1 MRWKVF
7 IKRSM
12 TQVNVWKLI
21 LTTLIKLVQI
31 FVLLLPL
38 LLGFGKVCWRIE
50 WWFRWVLALLS
61 LVVWMLR
68 FGIFFWLPLMPNFK
82 PIPNANLSS
91 LPSFSV
97 ANLILERECSW
108 NSSLLVDLFHSITV
122 QRILSIR
129 LPQISSFDKWTWASF
144 LEIFFVKS
152 VHEVLAFFGDRPSPL
167 SKEAL
172 PLENRPGYLAF
183 SS

>member
-1 MRWKVF
+1 MKSFHKKKHDSSKCLKTYPNNIDQASSNICAVAPSSSGLRRGLLKNRMVVQMGAC
-7 IKRSM
+7 IAISSGL
-12 TQVNVWKLI
+12 NVD
-21 LTTLIKLVQI
+21 
-31 FVLLLPL
+31 
-38 LLGFGKVCWRIE
+38 
-50 WWFRWVLALLS
+50 
-61 LVVWMLR
+61 VWN
-68 FGIFFWLPLMPNFK
+68 FFWIPLMPNFK

-152 VHEVLAFFGDRPSPL
+152 VHEVLAFFADRPSPL

-172 PLENRPGYLAF
+172 SLENRSGYLAF